1 MLLRP
6 TLTIIAIAT
15 TALAVACSDSD
26 SDDTLTIYSG
36 RSESLV
42 APLFEQFTEDTGVEV
57 EVRYGDTA
65 ELAATILEEGDNSPA
80 DVFFSQDGGA
90 LGALA
95 EEDLLATIPQDSLDQ
110 VPEQFRSPDGL
121 WVGISG
127 RSRVV
132 AYSADLDE
140 SELPDS
146 ILDFTDPEWSGR
158 IGWAPTNGSF
168 QAFVTGLRE
177 LEGEDAASA
186 WLEGIKAN
194 NPTDYEGNAAAVEG
208 IANGEVDVAF
218 VNHYYLYQLIADQG
232 EDFPVRNHYTGA
244 GDPGS
249 LINVAGAAILD
260 SSGDKDLAEQFI
272 EYLLATEAQEY
283 FAQETYEYPLV
294 EGIAIDE
301 RLTPLDELNPPD
313 IDLSNLSDLQ
323 GTLDLLRETG
333 VLP

>member
-1 MLLRP
+1 MLLRL
-6 TLTIIAIAT
+6 TLLFLLVGA
-15 TALAVACSDSD
+15 TALAIACSDS
-26 SDDTLTIYSG
+26 SDETLTIYSG

-42 APLFEQFTEDTGVEV
+42 APLFEQFTEDTGIDV

-80 DVFFSQDGGA
+80 DVYFAQDGGA

-95 EEDLLATIPQDSLDQ
+95 DEGLLAA
-110 VPEQFRSPDGL
+110 VPEDTLALVPAQFRSPDGV
-121 WVGISG
+121 WAGISG

-146 ILDFTDPEWSGR
+146 ILDFTDPKWSGR

-168 QAFVTGLRE
+168 QSFVTGLRQ
-177 LEGEDAASA
+177 LEGEEGARA
-186 WLEGIKAN
+186 WLEGIEAN
-194 NPTDYEGNAAAVEG
+194 NPTDYEGNSAAVEG
-208 IANGEVDVAF
+208 VANGEVDVAF

-232 EDFPVRNHYTGA
+232 DDFPVRNHFTGD

-249 LINVAGAAILD
+249 LINVAGTAILD
-260 SSGDKDLAEQFI
+260 SSDNKDLAERFI
-272 EYLLATEAQEY
+272 EYLLAAEAQRY

-294 EGIAIDE
+294 EGIEIDE

-313 IDLSNLSDLQ
+313 IDLSDLADLQ